1 MKLAACLLALTAAG
15 CPDVKTDPGEGSDL
29 PVGPTVE
36 FDPSHSILPFPN
48 NLALC
53 ATGVDSTGA
62 PCTIG
67 KVAIPP
73 AACESEAAKAIRTNV
88 LNQLDGFGTF
98 EAAMQVTF
106 TEEVDASTLD
116 GHIVMYQRTK
126 GATANDPASAHPI
139 PVTLIKGTTVRFTA
153 ATCNSPATV
162 NAVTIVPNIVLD
174 QKSTYT
180 VAVLAGVKTAGG
192 KDYQP
197 SPTWGLVRQPT
208 NPVTVD
214 TQGNIVSES
223 TPLEPG
229 ADANFNGIPDTTELL
244 ALDQLWKAD
253 AQALAFL
260 KGLGN
265 DPTDVLLA
273 WEVTTQTTTDPL
285 DPDVAGSPAAAVPNN
300 GFAGLQSI
308 VCNFDA
314 TTCPNGINRAAPP
327 YMQCAS
333 GDSNTLCFL
342 EINLGAASSPTGSTL
357 AQIYAA
363 GQGVCTQVGCAA
375 IGDILGGVI
384 VTENYQV
391 GLPNPL
397 AGGAAVPGAWSD
409 PIAPSGQNLAQ
420 LQTVVFIP
428 AGAAPSTAGFPTLVF
443 GHGLTSSKSALFAF
457 APQLAAKL
465 HMASMAID
473 FVDHG
478 SRAVRISDT
487 GDCAGAT
494 LDPTVL
500 TQCFVPIFSADLGQ
514 TRDNIRQ
521 TVLDL
526 QRVIRVAKYCG
537 SNTCAS
543 ATAGGTSATPSTFKV
558 DPAHIVYGGQS
569 LGGIIGTTASAT
581 APEIKT
587 ALLNVP
593 AVGLLDVLEHT
604 DTLEIRCLLVDALI
618 DAGVLVG
625 DKSDTATPL
634 CADEAWQAQPGYQQ
648 FSSIARWVIDPA
660 DGANFISRLATK
672 KILIQEVVDDQVV
685 PNYATEIEG
694 ALAGLTSTTADPA
707 ASAAPMPSTAIT
719 TMPTASKWVKY
730 LTLPPDAAQG
740 FPGNTFAHPSL
751 LRPAP
756 GVDGQLG
763 TIRLQTDALTF
774 LGINQ

>member
-1 MKLAACLLALTAAG
+1 MKFAACLLALAAVG

-36 FDPSHSILPFPN
+36 FDPARSILPFPN
-48 NLALC
+48 NLVLC
-53 ATGVDSTGA
+53 VTGVDSTGA

-67 KVAIPP
+67 KIVVPP
-73 AACESEAAKAIRTNV
+73 PACESDASKAIRTGV

-126 GATANDPASAHPI
+126 GATPNDPTNAQPI
-139 PVTLIKGTTVRFTA
+139 PVTLIKGTTLRFTA
-153 ATCNSPATV
+153 DACSSPAVV

-180 VAVLAGVKTAGG
+180 VAVLSGVKTASGA
-192 KDYQP
+192 DYLP
-197 SPTWGLVRQPT
+197 SSTWGLIRQPAD
-208 NPVTVD
+208 PVTVD
-214 TQGNIVSES
+214 AQGNIVANA
-223 TPLEPG
+223 TPLVPG
-229 ADANFNGIPDTTELL
+229 SDANANGVPDTTELL
-244 ALDQLWKAD
+244 GIDQVWKAN
-253 AQALAFL
+253 APAMTFL
-260 KGLGN
+260 TALGN
-265 DPTDVLLA
+265 ATADVLVA

-285 DPDVAGSPAAAVPNN
+285 DPDVAGSPAAAVASN

-308 VCNFDA
+308 VCDLGQ
-314 TTCPNGINRAAPP
+314 TCPNGINRTAPP
-327 YMQCAS
+327 YSACGS
-333 GDSNTLCFL
+333 ENNTQCFL
-342 EINLGAASSPTGSTL
+342 EINLGAASAPTGATL
-357 AQIYAA
+357 AQIYMA
-363 GQGVCTQVGCAA
+363 GQQVCGQVGCAA

-428 AGAAPSTAGFPTLVF
+428 ATSAPTAAGYPTLVF

-457 APQLAAKL
+457 APQLAAN

-487 GDCAGAT
+487 GDCAGTT

-500 TQCFVPIFSADLGQ
+500 PQCFVPIFSSDLGQ

-526 QRVIRVAKYCG
+526 QRVIRVAKFCG
-537 SNTCAS
+537 SNACTS
-543 ATAGGTSATPSTFKV
+543 ATASGGTSATPSTFKV
-558 DPAHIVYGGQS
+558 DPLHIIYGGQS
-569 LGGIIGTTASAT
+569 LGGIIGTTTSAT
-581 APEIKT
+581 SADIKT

-604 DTLEIRCLLVDALI
+604 DTLEIRCQLVDALI

-625 DKSDTATPL
+625 GKSDTATPL

-660 DGANFISRLATK
+660 DGANFISRLAAK

-685 PNYATEIEG
+685 PNFATDIEG
-694 ALAGLTSTTADPA
+694 ALAGLTPGTADPQT
-707 ASAAPMPSTAIT
+707 SATPAPSMAIT
-719 TMPTASKWVKY
+719 MMPTSSKWVRY
-730 LTLPPDAAQG
+730 PTLPANAASG

-751 LRPAP
+751 LRPTP

-763 TIRLQTDALTF
+763 TLRLQTDALTF